1 MEIADA
7 ERYRRFMQWI
17 GIERVVITQGN
28 AHQFDNR
35 NLVACLKTL
44 GEVAKG
50 IAVIKPQQLLDFPT
64 L

>member
-1 MEIADA
+1 
-7 ERYRRFMQWI
+7 MQWI

-28 AHQFDNR
+28 AHQFDNG
-35 NLVACLKTL
+35 NLVAYLKTL

-50 IAVIKPQQLLDFPT
+50 IAVIKPQQLLGFPT

>member
-1 MEIADA
+1 MEIADPDK
-7 ERYRRFMQWI
+7 YRRFMQWI

-35 NLVACLKTL
+35 NLVACLKKL
-44 GEVAKG
+44 GAKG
-50 IAVIKPQQLLDFPT
+50 IAVIQPQQLLGFPT

>member
-7 ERYRRFMQWI
+7 DRYRRFMQWI
-17 GIERVVITQGN
+17 RIERVVITQGN
-28 AHQFDNR
+28 AHQFNNR
-35 NLVACLKTL
+35 NLVAYLKTL

-50 IAVIKPQQLLDFPT
+50 IAVIKPQQLLGFPT

>member
-1 MEIADA
+1 MEVTDADQ
-7 ERYRRFMQWI
+7 YRRFMQWI

-28 AHQFDNR
+28 ANQFDNR
-35 NLVACLKTL
+35 NLVACLKKL

-50 IAVIKPQQLLDFPT
+50 IAVIKPDELFGFPA